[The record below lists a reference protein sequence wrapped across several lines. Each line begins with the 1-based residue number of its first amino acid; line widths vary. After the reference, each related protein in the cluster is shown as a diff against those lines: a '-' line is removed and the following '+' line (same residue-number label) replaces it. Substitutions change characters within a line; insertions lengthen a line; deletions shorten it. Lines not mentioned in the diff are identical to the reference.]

1 MEGVRVAINE
11 PSLDELLDKAESRY
25 ALVVMAAKRAR
36 VLTERSNA
44 GVIQENEKP
53 VSSALRQIAQGKIRV
68 KRLPPSGRK

>member
-1 MEGVRVAINE
+1 MAISE

-53 VSSALRQIAQGKIRV
+53 VSMALRQIAQGKIRV

>member
-1 MEGVRVAINE
+1 VAINE

>member
-1 MEGVRVAINE
+1 MAISE

-53 VSSALRQIAQGKIRV
+53 VSMALRQIAQGKIRV
-68 KRLPPSGRK
+68 KRLPPSGGK

>member
-1 MEGVRVAINE
+1 MAISE

-25 ALVVMAAKRAR
+25 ALAVMAAKRAR

-53 VSSALRQIAQGKIRV
+53 VSMALRQIAQGKIRV
-68 KRLPPSGRK
+68 KRLPPCGRK